1 MSANQCNFNF
11 PLLLS
16 WGSISSPQRCDST
29 WCRHVVACALSGTTN
44 TVEKNCYDHTTALTD
59 DAPSVSDVGFCQKKK
74 KDNLQNNVAFRSV
87 DVSPLQCSSTSTR
100 GWGACNFCFY
110 SYAPEEAAFAAAA
123 AMAFPPRRRPV
134 LLAAIRPTFCPGG
147 ASLRTVEGC
156 PICW

>member
-87 DVSPLQCSSTSTR
+87 DVLLYNVR
-100 GWGACNFCFY
+100 RHRREDGGLGNFF
-110 SYAPEEAAFAAAA
+110 FTL
-123 AMAFPPRRRPV
+123 MHRKRLLLRRRLPW
-134 LLAAIRPTFCPGG
+134 LFLRGDDRS
-147 ASLRTVEGC
+147 SLRR
-156 PICW
+156 